1 MVGFCDLVG
10 VGIAPVSKKTAVK
23 QLCYC
28 YLDNVLHQKKTFV
41 QGFSLDPTKY
51 NVLHS
56 PVDNLNFIYMQT
68 TAYYFAKIGFSSNAN
83 VRDHAGGENLCT
95 VQAVQNSVRKF
106 TNFWAITYF
115 IRKKWLDA
123 LTLVTDDFL

>member
-1 MVGFCDLVG
+1 M
-10 VGIAPVSKKTAVK
+10 
-23 QLCYC
+23 
-28 YLDNVLHQKKTFV
+28 
-41 QGFSLDPTKY
+41 DPTKY

-83 VRDHAGGENLCT
+83 VRDHAGGGENLCT